1 MHSGKR
7 KRLTHGQSRDLWR
20 RWREGQTLTEIAVA
34 LSVPTVSV
42 FATVRRAG
50 GYSPPKRTRAE
61 RTLGPDEREEI
72 SRGRSAGDSIRPT
85 RADSARA
92 VRI

>member
-7 KRLTHGQSRDLWR
+7 KRLTHSQRRDLWR

-50 GYSPPKRTRAE
+50 GY
-61 RTLGPDEREEI
+61 
-72 SRGRSAGDSIRPT
+72 
-85 RADSARA
+85 
-92 VRI
+92 